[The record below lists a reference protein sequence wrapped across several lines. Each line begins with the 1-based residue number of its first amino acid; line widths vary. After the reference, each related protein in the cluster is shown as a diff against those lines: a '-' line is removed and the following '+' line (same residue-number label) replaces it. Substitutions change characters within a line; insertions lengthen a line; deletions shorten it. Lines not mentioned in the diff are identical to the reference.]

1 MGAVQE
7 LFGGRMNVLMTRM
20 NEHRK
25 LYAEKGRLYHMYFDQ
40 NSSDSLDEFRFALLK
55 HLAGSIIVKN
65 HRIRYQ
71 KEQYDRFVFT
81 QGDSILKKQNA
92 TLKEFAEHYAFIIE
106 SLADASYHGKCR
118 KIEANYDNYETDN
131 LKPFNATLFYY
142 MFSGNAYS
150 KTWAQW
156 ILSTIRYPN
165 EKVRK
170 AYMSFYA

>member
-1 MGAVQE
+1 
-7 LFGGRMNVLMTRM
+7 
-20 NEHRK
+20 
-25 LYAEKGRLYHMYFDQ
+25 MYFDQ

-55 HLAGSIIVKN
+55 HLAGSIVVKN

-81 QGDSILKKQNA
+81 QGDSVLKKQNA